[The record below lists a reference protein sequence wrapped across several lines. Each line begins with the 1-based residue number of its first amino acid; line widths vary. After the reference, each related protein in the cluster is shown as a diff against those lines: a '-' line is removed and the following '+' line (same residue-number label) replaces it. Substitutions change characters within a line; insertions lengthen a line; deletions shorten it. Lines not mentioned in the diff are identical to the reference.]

1 MNSIVKNKIYLHIG
15 TAKTGT
21 TSLQKYLYE
30 NRDNL
35 KSNGFVYP
43 EPYTDPNVGQCKN
56 GFKFLTRLINGD
68 DINHI
73 LDEYIE
79 KYPSH
84 NIIISEEAFLDM
96 YIIQPHVINQLL
108 NIKKKYNVNLIV
120 YYRRIIEF
128 MVAYWGQKT
137 KEGFKGSQVN
147 IPNIENNN
155 FLMAKVSLEE
165 SLENIYQYHKP
176 ALNIIKQ
183 LEMLSES
190 NNIKLIVRP
199 YCKKQMIKKNIIDD
213 FCNILGIENI
223 YKSKFKENMSFT
235 REMTD
240 ILYFRNKIYEKVN
253 QDCEDEAKKKF
264 FQIDYKG
271 ETNYFFGNTSLIE
284 SISDNLIKEVTDKF
298 SVKENNIYKKITGY
312 EKIFDTPYPECYENN
327 RDKYH
332 GVNYKI
338 RIIFYIILL
347 RKKAKYL
354 FLFLRRRLQLR
365 TKIKIIIKK
374 ISRIKW

>member
-1 MNSIVKNKIYLHIG
+1 MNAIEKNKIYLHIG

-43 EPYTDPNVGQCKN
+43 EPYTDPNAGQCKN
-56 GFKFLTRLINGD
+56 GFKFLIRLINGD
-68 DINHI
+68 DINNI
-73 LDEYIE
+73 LGEYVE
-79 KYPSH
+79 KYPNH

-96 YIIQPHVINQLL
+96 YTIHPHVINQLL

-137 KEGFKGSQVN
+137 KEGFKGSQAN

-165 SLENIYQYHKP
+165 SLKNINQYHKP
-176 ALNIIKQ
+176 ALNIFKQ
-183 LEMLSES
+183 LEILSES
-190 NNIKLIVRP
+190 NNIKLMVKP
-199 YCKKQMIKKNIIDD
+199 YCKKKMIKKNIIDD
-213 FCNILGIENI
+213 FCNILGIETI
-223 YKSKFKENMSFT
+223 YRRKIKENMSFT

-253 QDCEDEAKKKF
+253 QDCEDEVKKKL
-264 FQIDYKG
+264 FQIDHKG
-271 ETNYFFGNTSLIE
+271 EANYYFGNTSLIE
-284 SISDNLIKEVTDKF
+284 SISDKIIKEVTDKF
-298 SVKENNIYKKITGY
+298 SDQENNIYKKITGY
-312 EKIFDTPYPECYENN
+312 EIIFDTPYPECYKNN
-327 RDKYH
+327 RVKYL
-332 GVNYKI
+332 GVNYKY
-338 RIIFYIILL
+338 RIIFFIILL
-347 RKKAKYL
+347 SKKAKY
-354 FLFLRRRLQLR
+354 FILFLRRRFQLR
-365 TKIKIIIKK
+365 TKIKTVIKK
-374 ISRIKW
+374 ILRIK